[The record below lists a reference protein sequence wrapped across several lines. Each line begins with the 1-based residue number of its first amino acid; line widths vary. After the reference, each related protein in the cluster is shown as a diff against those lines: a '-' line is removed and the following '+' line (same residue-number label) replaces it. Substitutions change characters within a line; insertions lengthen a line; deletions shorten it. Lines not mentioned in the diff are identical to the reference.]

1 MLDEG
6 LQNHR
11 PVVICA
17 ARKHSDRREKGFA
30 NTVPCTILNTLARER
45 QPRSSSMKTMI
56 LGAALCA
63 VAAAHN
69 ATAVHHPASR
79 GGRSRATT
87 SLLVVVA
94 IVFCAVAACV
104 KSHRTTIEEKPIA
117 VEATIDEESK
127 EGPDDELSASR
138 HAKPVAPVEAVP
150 EDTRVRAVSFDIEQ
164 PVVSPLQESRANS
177 SKWSLVKPS

>member
-1 MLDEG
+1 M
-6 LQNHR
+6 
-11 PVVICA
+11 
-17 ARKHSDRREKGFA
+17 
-30 NTVPCTILNTLARER
+30 TIHIR
-45 QPRSSSMKTMI
+45 
-56 LGAALCA
+56 AALCLA

-69 ATAVHHPASR
+69 ATLAHRPASR

-104 KSHRTTIEEKPIA
+104 KSHRTTLAEPEEKPIDVDA
-117 VEATIDEESK
+117 VLDEESK
-127 EGPDDELSASR
+127 EGPIDELSESR
-138 HAKPVAPVEAVP
+138 HATPIKPVEAVP

-164 PVVSPLQESRANS
+164 PVVSPLRESRANS

>member
-1 MLDEG
+1 MTTFL
-6 LQNHR
+6 R
-11 PVVICA
+11 
-17 ARKHSDRREKGFA
+17 
-30 NTVPCTILNTLARER
+30 
-45 QPRSSSMKTMI
+45 
-56 LGAALCA
+56 AALCLA
-63 VAAAHN
+63 VVAAHN
-69 ATAVHHPASR
+69 ATLAHHTASR

-94 IVFCAVAACV
+94 IIFCAVAACV

-177 SKWSLVKPS
+177 SKWSLVKPA

>member
-1 MLDEG
+1 M
-6 LQNHR
+6 
-11 PVVICA
+11 
-17 ARKHSDRREKGFA
+17 
-30 NTVPCTILNTLARER
+30 TIHIR
-45 QPRSSSMKTMI
+45 
-56 LGAALCA
+56 AALCLA

-104 KSHRTTIEEKPIA
+104 KSHRTTLAEAPEKPLD
-117 VEATIDEESK
+117 VSVHIDEESK
-127 EGPDDELSASR
+127 EGPIDELSESR
-138 HAKPVAPVEAVP
+138 HAKPIKPVEAVP

-177 SKWSLVKPS
+177 SKWSMVKPST

>member
-1 MLDEG
+1 M
-6 LQNHR
+6 
-11 PVVICA
+11 
-17 ARKHSDRREKGFA
+17 
-30 NTVPCTILNTLARER
+30 TIHIR
-45 QPRSSSMKTMI
+45 
-56 LGAALCA
+56 AALCLA

-69 ATAVHHPASR
+69 ATLAHRAASP

-104 KSHRTTIEEKPIA
+104 KSHRTTLAEPEPEKPIDVDA
-117 VEATIDEESK
+117 VLDEESK

-150 EDTRVRAVSFDIEQ
+150 EKVRAVSFDIEQ
-164 PVVSPLQESRANS
+164 PVVSPLTESRAS
-177 SKWSLVKPS
+177 ASKWSLAKPST

>member
-1 MLDEG
+1 M
-6 LQNHR
+6 
-11 PVVICA
+11 
-17 ARKHSDRREKGFA
+17 
-30 NTVPCTILNTLARER
+30 TIHIR
-45 QPRSSSMKTMI
+45 
-56 LGAALCA
+56 AALCLA

-69 ATAVHHPASR
+69 ATAVHHAASR

-104 KSHRTTIEEKPIA
+104 KSHRTTLAEPPEKPIEVDA
-117 VEATIDEESK
+117 VLDEESK
-127 EGPDDELSASR
+127 EGPDELSDSR
-138 HAKPVAPVEAVP
+138 HAKPIKPVEAVP

-177 SKWSLVKPS
+177 SKWSLAKPST